1 MGCLSAEAEIIR
13 TEINASMS
21 FTCSVGDDDSLR
33 ASDGVLYDCGPEPI
47 YCSTAMGR
55 LTQDTA
61 AIQRILDEAETI
73 AAELATPDTDADV
86 EEVWNNIIN
95 S

>member
-47 YCSTAMGR
+47 YVT
-55 LTQDTA
+55 
-61 AIQRILDEAETI
+61 E
-73 AAELATPDTDADV
+73 
-86 EEVWNNIIN
+86 
-95 S
+95 